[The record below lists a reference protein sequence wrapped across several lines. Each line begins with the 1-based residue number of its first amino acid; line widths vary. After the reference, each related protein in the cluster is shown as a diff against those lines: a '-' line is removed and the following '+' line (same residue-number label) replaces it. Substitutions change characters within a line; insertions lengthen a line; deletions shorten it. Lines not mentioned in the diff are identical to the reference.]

1 MACFIKWVVEDGATA
16 APAMQFATLEEA
28 MDTACAVL
36 PSLPQDLW
44 IEDEHGWRVADIA
57 RIIRHCQRAGRRVIE
72 DDQ

>member
-36 PSLPQDLW
+36 PSLPRDLW
-44 IEDEHGWRVADIA
+44 IEDEHGWRVADMA
-57 RIIRHCQRAGRRVIE
+57 RIIRHCQRVGRGFTEPI
-72 DDQ
+72 